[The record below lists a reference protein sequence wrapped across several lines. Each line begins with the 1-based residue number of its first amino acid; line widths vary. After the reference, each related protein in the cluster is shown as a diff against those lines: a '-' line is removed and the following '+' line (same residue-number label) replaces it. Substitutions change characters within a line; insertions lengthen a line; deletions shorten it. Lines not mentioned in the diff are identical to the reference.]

1 MICLHDGLDGFCSY
15 CSWVVTSAGTVV
27 AAQGDTAAGRVEVET
42 LEVGMALGTLVVGMA
57 LGTWEVGA
65 QEVVGRAA
73 CTIAA
78 AADRTSFWISEN
90 LKKCKGQNASVIVY
104 KRITLADRASQ
115 NPSIIS
121 KDKLWSLT
129 LSFRLCGCPFCS
141 C

>member
-42 LEVGMALGTLVVGMA
+42 LEVGMALGTSAVGMG

-78 AADRTSFWISEN
+78 AADRTSIFLDIRE
-90 LKKCKGQNASVIVY
+90 LKKMQRSKCKCHCLQEDHSCRQSKPKPINYFQGQ
-104 KRITLADRASQ
+104 TLVSD
-115 NPSIIS
+115 
-121 KDKLWSLT
+121 
-129 LSFRLCGCPFCS
+129 SFL
-141 C
+141 